1 MDKPSFDEIA
11 TAGNGRDITKGYLPE
26 DQIAPNDDTIL
37 RQKGGLDFSVYDD
50 IARDYQV
57 KACRQQ
63 REHALIATEW
73 GVEPGDNSRAAQKA
87 ADRLA
92 DTLKR
97 LEWDDKTRKM
107 LGAIFYGYSV
117 AEVIWATDGQEIGIA
132 DLKVRSRA
140 RFGFLPSGELRMRTA
155 SNMTKGESLPPA
167 KFWAFACGSDHDDAP
182 YGLGLAHY
190 LYWPVFF
197 KKNGLK
203 FWLQF
208 LEKFGQPTAVG
219 KYPAGASDTEKNRL
233 LQALASIQSSTAIR
247 IPEGIQI
254 ELLEAKRAGVAD
266 YTTLY
271 DRMNATI
278 SKVYLGHNA
287 STESTPGK
295 LGGKTP
301 ATQIRQDLVKADADL
316 ICGSFN
322 RTVARWLTWY
332 NDGPDVAPP
341 KVWRKTEQPD
351 DLNAAAATDKTLFD
365 MGFKPSLKYITD
377 RYGPGYVIRQ
387 DAPPSPPANFA
398 SRPIVEGVDYLD
410 FG

>member
-11 TAGNGRDITKGYLPE
+11 TAGNGRDITRGYLTDNVILPNE
-26 DQIAPNDDTIL
+26 DSVLSQ
-37 RQKGGLDFSVYDD
+37 RSGGDFKIYDD
-50 IARDYQV
+50 IARDDQV

-73 GVEPGDNSRAAQKA
+73 GIEPGDSSRAAQKA

-92 DTLKR
+92 DTLSR

-117 AEVIWATDGQEIGIA
+117 AEVLWSSDGREIGIA
-132 DLKVRSRA
+132 DLKVRNRS
-140 RFGFLPSGELRMRTA
+140 RFGFLPSGELRMLTA
-155 SNMTKGESLPPA
+155 ANLTDGEALPPA
-167 KFWAFACGSDHDDAP
+167 KFWAFACGSDP
-182 YGLGLAHY
+182 E
-190 LYWPVFF
+190 
-197 KKNGLK
+197 KK
-203 FWLQF
+203 
-208 LEKFGQPTAVG
+208 
-219 KYPAGASDTEKNRL
+219 RL

-247 IPEGIQI
+247 IPEGMQI
-254 ELLEAKRAGVAD
+254 ELLEATRTGIAD
-266 YTTLY
+266 YPSLY

-301 ATQIRQDLVKADADL
+301 ATRIRQDLVKADADL

-341 KVWRKTEQPD
+341 KLWRKTEQPD
-351 DLNAAAATDKTLFD
+351 DLKAAVETDKKLFD
-365 MGFKPSLKYITD
+365 MGFKPTLKYITD

-398 SRPIVEGVDYLD
+398 SRPLVEGVDYLD